1 MIRITF
7 NTNRHSMTIQSE
19 SMGIKEYQNVMTIK
33 EMTGFYE
40 VRQRQQ
46 STDKNAPIFR
56 LPINHTI
63 IEYIHE

>member
-7 NTNRHSMTIQSE
+7 NTNRHTMTIQSE

-40 VRQRQQ
+40 VRQRQ
-46 STDKNAPIFR
+46 
-56 LPINHTI
+56 
-63 IEYIHE
+63 